1 MDLEPALRAAANL
14 AIPRRRLLTLS
25 AAAAACAAA
34 RPLRAQTE
42 AILIG
47 QSAPTSGP
55 VAVAFAAPLAGQQL
69 AIDDINRQGGIGG
82 RPVRLILRDDAY
94 DTERTVQNVRDLVEK
109 DRVVALTGLGSTAG
123 VGALLPYLAEQRM
136 PLVGAGTGAHV
147 LRAQHHPTFFTSQGS
162 FKDEAEHAL
171 RTLATI
177 QLDKVAVV
185 YQDNPFGQGMLP
197 VIEASAAQL
206 GLDLVLKAP
215 LAVDGSNAGDTAAAL
230 AQARP
235 KAVYLVAVG
244 VSVVAFVKATKAR
257 LNVPVYT
264 LSVAA
269 NSVPALGED
278 ARGLVITQIVPY
290 PWRTV
295 DPMARDFNRLAAA
308 AQVPVHYG
316 SYGGYLGARFLIE
329 ALQRAGPRITSD
341 TLIRAIQGI
350 RDWSL
355 GGNLLSF
362 GPDRHHGSSWAE
374 ITIVGNGGRFMR

>member
-1 MDLEPALRAAANL
+1 MDLETTCRATARL
-14 AIPRRRLLTLS
+14 AMPRRQWLTLT

-34 RPLRAQTE
+34 APLRAQAE
-42 AILIG
+42 PILIG

-55 VAVAFAAPLAGQQL
+55 VAGAFAAPLAGQQL
-69 AIDDINRQGGIGG
+69 AIDELNRQGGIGG
-82 RPVRLILRDDAY
+82 RPIQLLLRDDAY
-94 DTERTVQNVRDLVEK
+94 DTERTVQNVRELVEK

-136 PLVGAGTGAHV
+136 PLVGAWTGAHV
-147 LRAQHHPTFFTSQGS
+147 LRARPHPTFFTSQAS

-171 RTLATI
+171 RTLNTI
-177 QLDKVAVV
+177 QLNQVAVV
-185 YQDNPFGQGMLP
+185 YQDNPFGQSMLP
-197 VIEASAAQL
+197 VIEASAGQL
-206 GLDLVLKAP
+206 GLDLVAKVP
-215 LAVDGSNAGDTAAAL
+215 LAVDGSNAGDAAVAL
-230 AQARP
+230 LQARP
-235 KAVYLVAVG
+235 KAIYLVAVG
-244 VSVVAFVKATKAR
+244 ASVVGFVRAVKAR
-257 LNVPVYT
+257 LNVPIYT

-278 ARGLVITQIVPY
+278 ARGLVITQIVPF

-295 DPMARDFNRLAAA
+295 DPMAREFNRLAAA
-308 AQVPVHYG
+308 ANVPVHYG

-329 ALQRAGPRITSD
+329 SLRRAGPRIAPD

-374 ITIVGNGGRFMR
+374 ITIVGSGGRFMR

>member
-1 MDLEPALRAAANL
+1 MDLETTCRATARL
-14 AIPRRRLLTLS
+14 AMPRRRWLTLT
-25 AAAAACAAA
+25 AAAACAAA
-34 RPLRAQTE
+34 APLRAQAE
-42 AILIG
+42 PILIG

-55 VAVAFAAPLAGQQL
+55 VAGAFAAPLAGQQL
-69 AIDDINRQGGIGG
+69 AIDELNRQGGIGG
-82 RPVRLILRDDAY
+82 RPIQILVRDDAY
-94 DTERTVQNVRDLVEK
+94 DTERTVQNVRELVER

-136 PLVGAGTGAHV
+136 PLVGAWTGAHV
-147 LRAQHHPTFFTSQGS
+147 LRARPHPTFFTSQGS

-171 RTLATI
+171 RTLNTI
-177 QLDKVAVV
+177 QLNQVAVV
-185 YQDNPFGQGMLP
+185 YQDNPFGQSMLP
-197 VIEASAAQL
+197 VIEASAGQL
-206 GLDLVLKAP
+206 GLDLVTKVP
-215 LAVDGSNAGDTAAAL
+215 LAVDGSNAGDAAVAL
-230 AQARP
+230 VQARP
-235 KAVYLVAVG
+235 KAIYLVAVG
-244 VSVVAFVKATKAR
+244 ASVVGFVRAVKAR
-257 LNVPVYT
+257 LNVPIYT

-278 ARGLVITQIVPY
+278 ARGLVITQIVPF

-295 DPMARDFNRLAAA
+295 DPMAREFNRLAAA
-308 AQVPVHYG
+308 ANVPVHYG

-329 ALQRAGPRITSD
+329 SLRRAGPRIAPD

-374 ITIVGNGGRFMR
+374 ITIVGSGGRFMR